1 MSVVALQLAAA
12 GTSIGAGVLTLV
24 VPAGLV
30 IVVLSVWWVALRR
43 SRTRTSAAMSATPTG
58 RPATPGEEPPPAL
71 HGS

>member
-24 VPAGLV
+24 VPVGLL

-43 SRTRTSAAMSATPTG
+43 SRTRTAAAVSATPTG
-58 RPATPGEEPPPAL
+58 GPVTPGEEPPPAL